1 LSTLVLIFVLFGQP
15 LCLFKKISESSN
27 LAFELLLPM
36 HHDLSN
42 FRFRGAPSVM
52 KFPSLHILK
61 ISFTV
66 VAFALCISLQASAA
80 CPEPASGTLAICQPS
95 ANSTVFQVPHFEATA
110 NPTSGSISTMKVYID
125 GKLIFQNGGGSLSLF
140 EGGVSN
146 GAHHLVINAWD
157 DFGRLY
163 QASEYFSVT
172 GNLPFTCPVTGVGV
186 RICAPTTG
194 SAVPQNVGFSAGF
207 KGNTA
212 IKFVRTYLDSAD
224 VFDFAPAAGQN
235 SIVGNVSAGAN
246 SAPGNHTLT
255 VVAWDTNN
263 TVYKSS
269 VGIKTYYEADCPPK
283 GNTCNP
289 GIYQTT
295 PNDGDD
301 VQSPFRV
308 NASVQN
314 NTASITAMKAY
325 IDGAQ
330 VGASSGP
337 TFDQS
342 ISAAKGTHILVIQ
355 AWDTAGKLYRL
366 TENVNVQ

>member
-1 LSTLVLIFVLFGQP
+1 
-15 LCLFKKISESSN
+15 
-27 LAFELLLPM
+27 
-36 HHDLSN
+36 
-42 FRFRGAPSVM
+42 M
-52 KFPSLHILK
+52 KFPSLHTLK
-61 ISFTV
+61 ISFAV
-66 VAFALCISLQASAA
+66 VAFALFVSLQASAA

-95 ANSTVFQVPHFEATA
+95 ANSTIYQVPHIEAVA

-125 GKLIFQNGGGSLSLF
+125 NKLIFQNGGGTLSLF
-140 EGGVSN
+140 EGGVAN
-146 GAHHLVINAWD
+146 GTHHLVINAWD

-163 QASEYFSVT
+163 QASENFSVT
-172 GNLPFTCPVTGVGV
+172 GNLPFSCPVTGVGV
-186 RICAPTTG
+186 RICAPATG
-194 SAVPQNVGFSAGF
+194 SVVSNNLGFSAGF

-212 IKFVRTYLDSAD
+212 IKFVRTYVDSTD
-224 VFDFAPAAGQN
+224 VFDFAPASGQSSVVAGGVN
-235 SIVGNVSAGAN
+235 A
-246 SAPGNHTLT
+246 APGTHTFT

-269 VGIKTYYEADCPPK
+269 VSIRTFYQADCPPK
-283 GNTCNP
+283 GSACNP

-301 VQSPFRV
+301 VQSPFQV
-308 NASVQN
+308 SASVQN

-325 IDGAQ
+325 IDGVQ

-337 TFDQS
+337 TFDQP

>member
-1 LSTLVLIFVLFGQP
+1 
-15 LCLFKKISESSN
+15 
-27 LAFELLLPM
+27 
-36 HHDLSN
+36 
-42 FRFRGAPSVM
+42 M
-52 KFPSLHILK
+52 KYPSLHNLK
-61 ISFTV
+61 ISFAL
-66 VAFALCISLQASAA
+66 VAFALCLSLQASAA
-80 CPEPASGTLAICQPS
+80 CPEPVSGHLAICQPS
-95 ANSTVFQVPHFEATA
+95 ADSTIYQVPHIEAVA
-110 NPTSGSISTMKVYID
+110 NPTSGSITNMKVYID
-125 GKLIFQNGGGSLSLF
+125 GKLILQNGGGSLNLF

-146 GAHHLVINAWD
+146 GTHHLVINAWD

-163 QASEYFSVT
+163 QASENFSVT

-194 SAVPQNVGFSAGF
+194 SVVSNNLGFTAGF
-207 KGNTA
+207 KGNIA
-212 IKFVRTYLDSAD
+212 IKFVRAYLDSAD
-224 VFDFAPAAGQN
+224 VFDFAPASGQTSVVAGGVN
-235 SIVGNVSAGAN
+235 A
-246 SAPGNHTLT
+246 APGTHTFT

-263 TVYKSS
+263 TVYKNS
-269 VGIKTYYEADCPPK
+269 VSIRTYYEADCPPK
-283 GNTCNP
+283 GSTCNP

-314 NTASITAMKAY
+314 NIASITSMKAY
-325 IDGAQ
+325 IDGVQ

-337 TFDQS
+337 TFDQP
-342 ISAAKGTHILVIQ
+342 ISAAKGTHILVVQ

>member
-1 LSTLVLIFVLFGQP
+1 MKYPSLHLLRITLIFVVAA
-15 LCLFKKISESSN
+15 LCLSSQ
-27 LAFELLLPM
+27 
-36 HHDLSN
+36 
-42 FRFRGAPSVM
+42 
-52 KFPSLHILK
+52 
-61 ISFTV
+61 
-66 VAFALCISLQASAA
+66 AFAACAA
-80 CPEPASGTLAICQPS
+80 PASGSLAICQPS
-95 ANSTVFQVPHFEATA
+95 ANSTVYQVPHIEAVA
-110 NPTSGSISTMKVYID
+110 NPTSGSITTLKVYID
-125 GKLIFQNGGGSLSLF
+125 NKLVYQNSGPGVSLF
-140 EGGVSN
+140 EGGVAN
-146 GAHHLVINAWD
+146 GSYHLVINAWD

-163 QASEYFSVT
+163 QAQENFSVI
-172 GNLPFTCPVTGVGV
+172 GNLPFSCSVTGVGV

-194 SAVPQNVGFSAGF
+194 SVVSQNLAFTAGF

-212 IKFVRTYLDSAD
+212 IKFVRAYVDSTD
-224 VFDFAPAAGQN
+224 VFDFAPAAGQDHVIAGGI
-235 SIVGNVSAGAN
+235 STSAGT
-246 SAPGNHTLT
+246 HTLT

-283 GNTCNP
+283 GTTCNP

-325 IDGAQ
+325 LDGAL
-330 VGASSGP
+330 VGTSSGP
-337 TFDQS
+337 TFDQQ
-342 ISAAKGTHILVIQ
+342 ITAAKGTHILVIQ

-366 TENVNVQ
+366 TENVNVL

>member
-1 LSTLVLIFVLFGQP
+1 
-15 LCLFKKISESSN
+15 
-27 LAFELLLPM
+27 
-36 HHDLSN
+36 
-42 FRFRGAPSVM
+42 
-52 KFPSLHILK
+52 
-61 ISFTV
+61 
-66 VAFALCISLQASAA
+66 
-80 CPEPASGTLAICQPS
+80 
-95 ANSTVFQVPHFEATA
+95 
-110 NPTSGSISTMKVYID
+110 
-125 GKLIFQNGGGSLSLF
+125 LF

-146 GAHHLVINAWD
+146 GTHHLVVNAWD
-157 DFGRLY
+157 SFGRLY
-163 QASEYFSVT
+163 QASENFSVS

-186 RICAPTTG
+186 RICAPATG
-194 SAVPQNVGFSAGF
+194 STVSQNLGFSAGF

-212 IKFVRTYLDSAD
+212 IKFVRAYLDGTD
-224 VFDFAPAAGQN
+224 VFDLAPASGQN
-235 SIVGNVSAGAN
+235 SIVVGGVN
-246 SAPGNHTLT
+246 APPGTHTLS

-269 VGIKTYYEADCPPK
+269 VSIKTYFEAGCPPR

-289 GIYQTT
+289 GIYQST

-314 NTASITAMKAY
+314 NTAAITAMKVY

-337 TFDQS
+337 TFDQP